1 MDRMSRR
8 PLLFAAAAKQD
19 PVAFR
24 RALFRKSSR
33 ATAPRADRAQT
44 QERSGHALT
53 LWNRNPDAA
62 EMSRAVGAG
71 NTLEKGPSLRIDMA
85 DRRSVVAEHSPRIHP
100 HGGTT

>member
-1 MDRMSRR
+1 MVTLKINGKSHTVD
-8 PLLFAAAAKQD
+8 A
-19 PVAFR
+19 
-24 RALFRKSSR
+24 RAH
-33 ATAPRADRAQT
+33 RAQT

-62 EMSRAVGAG
+62 ETSMAVGAG
-71 NTLEKGPSLRIDMA
+71 NTLEKGPSLGIDMA